1 MRIKMALLVY
11 FLFLIKVN
19 AQVEISGTFIQD
31 TIVIGDEAT
40 FSLDLA
46 VNQDVDILG
55 VTTYFLDSVYSVL
68 ETIKKKSDD
77 ETTETATPMIGDFE
91 LIDSSGWNDANKDGI
106 YSGEELNWEVT
117 ESGGQKIYSQKFKF
131 RLWDPGPFVLVYPSV
146 VYQQSGQQDV
156 ATNEGQVKVY
166 VAPPEGTPIE
176 QDSIKILPNK
186 TINEEPIQLSDFT
199 LFFIILGIALL
210 AGLIYLFFTKY
221 YKQKEVILSAHEAP
235 QVIIPPHEIALSK
248 LQTLRRKE
256 LWQQGEIKAYQ
267 SELTY
272 IIREY
277 LEGRYDISALETT
290 TDEIITQ
297 IINKITNQ
305 GHVLALKEILQV
317 ADMVKFAKATP
328 SENIHES
335 FMVKA
340 EEFVEDTKNELQPK
354 FESAEEEE

>member
-1 MRIKMALLVY
+1 MRIKLALLVY
-11 FLFLIKVN
+11 FLCLLKVN
-19 AQVEISGTFIQD
+19 AQVEISGSFTQD

-46 VNQDVDILG
+46 ANQDVEILG
-55 VTTYFLDSVYSVL
+55 VTTYFLDSIYSVL
-68 ETIKKKSDD
+68 ETIKKNSVD
-77 ETTETATPMIGDFE
+77 ESTETAIPMIGDFE

-106 YSGEELNWEVT
+106 YSGDELNWEVT
-117 ESGGQKIYSQKFKF
+117 ESGGKKIYSQKFKF
-131 RLWDPGPFVLVYPSV
+131 QLWDPGAFVMVYPSV
-146 VYQQSGQQDV
+146 VYQQNGQQDV
-156 ATNEGQVKVY
+156 ATNKGQVSVY

-199 LFFIILGIALL
+199 MLFVILGIVLL

-221 YKQKEVILSAHEAP
+221 YKPKEELSSTYEAP
-235 QVIIPPHEIALSK
+235 QIIIPPHEIALSK
-248 LQTLRRKE
+248 LQTLRGKE

-290 TDEIITQ
+290 TDEIISQ
-297 IINKITNQ
+297 IVNKITNQ

-317 ADMVKFAKATP
+317 ADMVKFAKAKP

-340 EEFVEDTKNELQPK
+340 EEFVVDTKDK
-354 FESAEEEE
+354 FEPRLESAEEEE